1 VFAAPHDLTRLPDLF
16 SIGIGFG
23 MVAGGIAGFC
33 WPGSK
38 DDADLVER
46 MVSGATLG
54 SLAGAVAVIV
64 IWLVAEAAG
73 A

>member
-1 VFAAPHDLTRLPDLF
+1 MFAGPHDLTRLPDLL

-23 MVAGGIAGFC
+23 MVAGGLAGFC

-46 MVSGATLG
+46 MVNGATLG
-54 SLAGAVAVIV
+54 SLAGAIV
-64 IWLVAEAAG
+64 SIVMWLVAVAAG